1 MAEWLDLY
9 TGLNDCTMCQL
20 CYAACP
26 VARTP
31 GYARAPL
38 LSTLIAAFGSRWDL
52 DTVAET
58 ISYCVDCRAC
68 QTICP
73 YDVPIPAA
81 MEWIRGELARRGQ
94 LTPAQAASLDRILR
108 TADNAALS
116 SSKSLPRACRGGS
129 EIRNPKS
136 EILYHAGEATQ
147 RLRPALARAFETIM
161 ARAGQTFQVYSELD
175 ASCGAALLRWGR
187 AGEVVPL
194 ARAHAAELR
203 RRGVRTIVT
212 SAPACYR
219 ALAVDYPR
227 LVPDWDFEVLHT
239 AEYLLRLLE
248 EGALALRS
256 VYARRLAYHDPCY
269 LGRYLGVYEAP
280 RRLITACS
288 GTGWIELEPSH
299 AEAPCCGAGEGL
311 GYVHEETFRPLAGG
325 RLREAAEKGA
335 EVLVTASPS
344 CADFFQ
350 RAEGLAVLDVIELVE
365 YCVLREQYTVELR
378 RHS

>member
-38 LSTLIAAFGSRWDL
+38 LSTLVAAFGSRWDL

-81 MEWIRGELARRGQ
+81 MEWMRGELSRRGQ
-94 LTPAQAASLDRILR
+94 LSPAQAAGLARAFQILDR
-108 TADNAALS
+108 DSNPK
-116 SSKSLPRACRGGS
+116 SK
-129 EIRNPKS
+129 IRNPKS
-136 EILYHAGEATQ
+136 EVLYHVGEATQ
-147 RLRPALARAFETIM
+147 WLRPGLARAFETIM
-161 ARAGQTFQVYSELD
+161 AHGGQSFQVYPALD
-175 ASCGAALLRWGR
+175 EGCGAALLRWGR
-187 AGEVVPL
+187 SDEVADL
-194 ARAHAAELR
+194 ARIHAAELR

-212 SAPACYR
+212 GSPACYR

-248 EGALALRS
+248 EGALALRP
-256 VYARRLAYHDPCY
+256 VYAQRLAYHDPCY

-280 RRLITACS
+280 RRLITACA
-288 GTGWIELEPSH
+288 GTGWIELEPSR

-311 GYVHEETFRPLAGG
+311 GYIHEETFRPLAER

-335 EVLVTASPS
+335 EVLITASPS

-350 RAEGLAVLDVIELVE
+350 RADGLAVLDVIELVE
-365 YCVLREQYTVELR
+365 YCVLRAA
-378 RHS
+378 